1 MSTVTALPAGRLERA
16 RGLVPELGFRSTN
29 GATGTK
35 KRTLHGKMVPFN
47 VWAEIDSVIE
57 GHFMEQFLL
66 GSLDKT
72 FSEGLGRIRCI
83 FHHGQDK
90 LGKLVLGRVTDL
102 HCDADGAYYEVEL
115 FDGVEKES
123 PLLIE
128 GIESGEYGTSMFF
141 EMVGPQKEDFRPG
154 IAAHNPQG
162 IPERRII
169 EAKVIE
175 FGPTPFAV
183 YPAVTAGLRSLT
195 DEMMVDRLGPE
206 AARKLAERSGISLNG
221 VDVST
226 LHSTGVVANTTHG
239 ARAVTEDFHTA
250 RRYKRAAEFVG
261 SSVWLMEPG
270 ALATVLKIIGERIQ
284 GHRPD
289 ADEIAERIGG
299 HARAVDE
306 AQTPSDSVRVIDISG
321 PLVPHAGMMTGVS
334 TPGRAI
340 EDVQQE
346 LRAAVADE
354 TVKSILLNVNSPG
367 GSARMIPEL
376 AAELRD
382 ARKVKPVVAVANTI
396 AASGG
401 YYLAAQAD
409 ELVVTPSG
417 QVGSVGAYM
426 AHEDI
431 SALEEKAGI
440 KTTLISAGDYKV
452 EGNPFEPL
460 TAEARVE
467 MQSQIDEVYK
477 MFVNDVA
484 KGRDVTV
491 KKVEADFGQGRMVMA
506 AKAVELGMA
515 DRVATFDQTLA
526 RLEKLKPAPVAR
538 AAALDEREPER
549 STHAQSRRTRQS
561 KNYLQKEKPKW
572 QL

>member
-16 RGLVPELGFRSTN
+16 RGLVPELGFRSAN
-29 GATGTK
+29 GAAGTK

-57 GHFMEQFLL
+57 GHFMEQFLP

-154 IAAHNPQG
+154 VGAHNPQG
-162 IPERRII
+162 IPERRVI

-175 FGPTPFAV
+175 FGPTPFAI
-183 YPAVTAGLRSLT
+183 YPAATAGLRSLT
-195 DEMMVDRLGPE
+195 DEMLAGRL
-206 AARKLAERSGISLNG
+206 ADAAERTKIIVP
-221 VDVST
+221 VDATVTTST
-226 LHSTGVVANTTHG
+226 NANDVTVTTNTTSA
-239 ARAVTEDFHTA
+239 ARAVTEDSHTT

-289 ADEIAERIGG
+289 AEEIAERIGG
-299 HARAVDE
+299 HRRAVDE
-306 AQTPSDSVRVIDISG
+306 TQTPSDSVRVIDISG

-340 EDVQQE
+340 EDLQQE

-354 TVKSILLNVNSPG
+354 TVQSILLNVNSPG

-409 ELVVTPSG
+409 EIVVTPSG
-417 QVGSVGAYM
+417 QVGSVGAYL

-440 KTTLISAGDYKV
+440 KTTLISAGDYKI

-460 TAEARVE
+460 TDEARAE
-467 MQSQIDEVYK
+467 MQGQIDEVYK
-477 MFVNDVA
+477 MFVQDVA

-538 AAALDEREPER
+538 AAALNEREPER

-561 KNYLQKEKPKW
+561 KNYLEREKPKW